1 MRRRD
6 FMGLVGSAIVST
18 ALAFGIRLRL
28 ALSVAQ
34 LLKAT
39 DALLAGG
46 RWSLTYAGL
55 GPSWEG

>member
-55 GPSWEG
+55 GLV